1 MNLVKKERKTRKDM
15 DVTDAFQL
23 LSSMLRR
30 CSEGFQVPTLKPH
43 FGHEVVPPA
52 VLSALPGL
60 DVALHAVQTSA
71 PWPEEQN
78 GLGAP
83 WNKTNMDE
91 KDTDDENDEYQHACP
106 CMALARSLHPLHNS
120 EAPVEAASLL
130 SLGKGANAW
139 TSPH

>member
-1 MNLVKKERKTRKDM
+1 
-15 DVTDAFQL
+15 
-23 LSSMLRR
+23 MLQR

-52 VLSALPGL
+52 APSELPGL
-60 DVALHAVQTSA
+60 DVALHGVQTSA

-83 WNKTNMDE
+83 WSKTNINQTN
-91 KDTDDENDEYQHACP
+91 TDDEYQHACP
-106 CMALARSLHPLHNS
+106 CIALARSLHPLFNS
-120 EAPVEAASLL
+120 EAPVEAVSLL
-130 SLGKGANAW
+130 SLGKGANAC